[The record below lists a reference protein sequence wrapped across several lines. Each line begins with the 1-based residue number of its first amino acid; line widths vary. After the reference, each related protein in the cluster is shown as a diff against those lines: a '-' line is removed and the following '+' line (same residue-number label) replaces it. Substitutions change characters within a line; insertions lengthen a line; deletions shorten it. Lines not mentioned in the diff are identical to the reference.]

1 MLETIFGNQT
11 AAKIMLYL
19 FHYGE
24 AYAHGVSR
32 DMNITLSQVQKQFD
46 KFESAG
52 ILVSKKTGTVRI
64 YQFNPKLKVVTKIK
78 ELIEAF
84 YEAIPLEE
92 REKLFITRRRPRR
105 RGKPVIKSRL

>member
-1 MLETIFGNQT
+1 MLEVLFGNPT

-24 AYAHGVSR
+24 AYANGLAK

-46 KFESAG
+46 RFENAG
-52 ILVSKKTGTVRI
+52 ILVSKKVGTVRI
-64 YQFNPKLKVVTKIK
+64 YQFNPKLGIVKKIK

-84 YEAIPLEE
+84 YESIPLTE
-92 REKLFITRRRPRR
+92 REKMFSIRRRPRR
-105 RGKPVIKSRL
+105 RGKPVLKA